1 MRNYELVLVV
11 KSDTKKED
19 KDKVTA
25 SIKKLLGK
33 IEKEEVVSLGEKK
46 FSFPMK
52 GERKGEYLHIKFT
65 TDSVDGEFEKKM
77 RNQENVVRH
86 LLIRTK

>member
-11 KSDTKKED
+11 KSDTKKDD
-19 KDKVTA
+19 KDKIVA
-25 SIKKLLGK
+25 SVKGLLGK
-33 IEKEEVVSLGEKK
+33 VEKEELTSLGEKK

-52 GERKGEYLHIKFT
+52 GERKGEYLHLKFT
-65 TDSVDGEFEKKM
+65 TDSVDSEFEKKI
-77 RNQENVVRH
+77 RVHEKIVRH